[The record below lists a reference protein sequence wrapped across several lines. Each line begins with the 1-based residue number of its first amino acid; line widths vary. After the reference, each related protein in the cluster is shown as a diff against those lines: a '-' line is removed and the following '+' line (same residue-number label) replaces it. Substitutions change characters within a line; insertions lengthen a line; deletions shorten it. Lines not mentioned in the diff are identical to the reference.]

1 MDNGF
6 SQRATAD
13 SGSASPSIVEGL
25 GQQAVANPP
34 VRPNYASRRQE
45 TDSS

>member
-6 SQRATAD
+6 SQRATAG

-25 GQQAVANPP
+25 GQRAVANPT
-34 VRPNYASRRQE
+34 VRSNYASRRQE
-45 TDSS
+45 TDPS